1 MLRGIPL
8 GFQKSLLS
16 EARSARQTR
25 EVDMQ
30 QVYILPGRC
39 TVQVCAKINLG
50 LLRCTNLF
58 ELFLCF
64 APFVFLGSVLLTSMF
79 PLLYV
84 NCEF

>member
-50 LLRCTNLF
+50 LPRCANLCETFSLLRAFLF
-58 ELFLCF
+58 F
-64 APFVFLGSVLLTSMF
+64 
-79 PLLYV
+79 
-84 NCEF
+84 